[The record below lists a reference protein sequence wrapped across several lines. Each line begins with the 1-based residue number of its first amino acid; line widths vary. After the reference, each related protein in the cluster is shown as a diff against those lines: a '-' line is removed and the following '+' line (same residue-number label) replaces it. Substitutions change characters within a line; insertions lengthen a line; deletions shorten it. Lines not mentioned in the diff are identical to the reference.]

1 MEAGKRREQ
10 LPRRAARLGLREAPV
25 RLRAQVLGKLAAV
38 HTFEDENGA
47 IALRYK
53 LEQRH
58 GSQVQRR
65 SEAAVHGGLVLG
77 LLRVEFCVP
86 RASCLAATMLHHLD
100 GDLASI
106 RSVRQVDRAEA
117 AAPQPVDELVT
128 RYRGQRDRRCER
140 GGKSCGGASC
150 GGGLVDGE
158 RGGFHG
164 VAWLRLGR

>member
-1 MEAGKRREQ
+1 VEAGKRREQ

-128 RYRGQRDRRCER
+128 RYRVFVPALHARPHDVGRHRRRRERRPPDLRVERRDGRR
-140 GGKSCGGASC
+140 AS
-150 GGGLVDGE
+150 
-158 RGGFHG
+158 
-164 VAWLRLGR
+164 